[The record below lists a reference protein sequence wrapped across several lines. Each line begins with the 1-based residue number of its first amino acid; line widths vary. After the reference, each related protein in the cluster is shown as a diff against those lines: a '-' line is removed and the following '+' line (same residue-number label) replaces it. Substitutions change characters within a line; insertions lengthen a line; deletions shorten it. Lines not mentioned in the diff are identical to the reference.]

1 MNQLRNYFVLAVLV
15 LSACILY
22 ILKSKTDEPAP
33 TTRTVTLPKIEIEE
47 DVRGNIVI
55 IIDDFGYRDD
65 KVSEGF
71 LLLDANLTF
80 AVIPGHNNSKVF
92 AAKAKQRGFE
102 VIVHMPMESTTKT
115 PGEKEYILTTSMTS
129 TEIEKR
135 VEQVI
140 AEFPEAVGMNNH
152 QGSKATADKRIMNI
166 VSNILKRHGKYF
178 IDSRT
183 TAESVAETTMRSRG
197 IPTMRRHVFLDNEN
211 KKFKIREQLYKLAD
225 KAESKGLSV
234 GIGHA
239 KLNTFEVLKEEIPK
253 LKEHGFKFQFASY
266 SVE

>member
-22 ILKSKTDEPAP
+22 ILKSNTNAPAP
-33 TTRTVTLPKIEIEE
+33 TTRSVTLPKIEIEE

-183 TAESVAETTMRSRG
+183 TAESVAESTMRSRG

-225 KAESKGLSV
+225 KAESKGLGV

-253 LKEHGFKFQFASY
+253 LKEHGFKFQFASFA
-266 SVE
+266 VE

>member
-183 TAESVAETTMRSRG
+183 TAESVAGTPMRSRG

-225 KAESKGLSV
+225 KAESKGLGV

-253 LKEHGFKFQFASY
+253 LKEHGFKFQFASFA
-266 SVE
+266 VE

>member
-1 MNQLRNYFVLAVLV
+1 MKQLRNYFVLAVLV

-65 KVSEGF
+65 NVSEGF
-71 LLLDANLTF
+71 LLLDENLTF

-183 TAESVAETTMRSRG
+183 TAESVAESTMRSRG

-253 LKEHGFKFQFASY
+253 LKEHGFKFQFASFA
-266 SVE
+266 VE

>member
-80 AVIPGHNNSKVF
+80 AVIPGHHNSKVF
-92 AAKAKQRGFE
+92 AAKAAQRGFE
-102 VIVHMPMESTTKT
+102 DIVHMPMESKTKT

-225 KAESKGLSV
+225 KAESKGLSE

-239 KLNTFEVLKEEIPK
+239 ILNTFEVLKEEIPK

>member
-1 MNQLRNYFVLAVLV
+1 MNQLRKYFVFAVLV
-15 LSACILY
+15 LSTCILY
-22 ILKSKTDEPAP
+22 VLKSKTNEPAP

-47 DVRGNIVI
+47 EVRGNIVI

-65 KVSEGF
+65 NVSEGF
-71 LLLDANLTF
+71 LLLEANLTF
-80 AVIPGHNNSKVF
+80 AVIPGHQNSKVF

-115 PGEKEYILTTSMTS
+115 KGEKEYMLSTSMTS
-129 TEIEKR
+129 NEIENR

-183 TAESVAETTMRSRG
+183 TAESIAETTMRSRG

-211 KKFKIREQLYKLAD
+211 KKTKIREQLYKLVD
-225 KAESKGLSV
+225 KAESKGLGV

-239 KLNTFEVLKEEIPK
+239 KRNTFEVLKEEIPK
-253 LKEHGFKFQFASY
+253 LKEHGFKFQFASF

>member
-22 ILKSKTDEPAP
+22 ILKSKTNEPAP

-47 DVRGNIVI
+47 ETRGNIVI

-80 AVIPGHNNSKVF
+80 AVIPGHHNSKVF
-92 AAKAKQRGFE
+92 AAKAAQRGFE

-183 TAESVAETTMRSRG
+183 TAESVAESTMRSRG

-225 KAESKGLSV
+225 KAESKGLGV